1 MRTCA
6 DVDMLF
12 VILSKKLIG
21 TGHYLSPWERGRGE
35 DFRRDHLIFR
45 RTKWGISRNRTQKA
59 RSLKTLEGFRG
70 GTSQICLENEDMGGG
85 DRQSHQ
91 RLLGGITSMK

>member
-12 VILSKKLIG
+12 VILSTKLIRERSLFIALGAG
-21 TGHYLSPWERGRGE
+21 TGE
-35 DFRRDHLIFR
+35 DFRGDHLTFR
-45 RTKWGISRNRTQKA
+45 RTKWGISRNRTQKG

-70 GTSQICLENEDMGGG
+70 GPVKFAWK
-85 DRQSHQ
+85 
-91 RLLGGITSMK
+91 MKIWAEGSRKSSNVIREGSLQ

>member
-12 VILSKKLIG
+12 VILSTKLIRERSLFIALGAG
-21 TGHYLSPWERGRGE
+21 TGE
-35 DFRRDHLIFR
+35 DFRGDHLTFR
-45 RTKWGISRNRTQKA
+45 RTKWGISRNRTQKG

-85 DRQSHQ
+85 
-91 RLLGGITSMK
+91 IAKVIKCY

>member
-12 VILSKKLIG
+12 VILSTKLIRERSLFIALGAG
-21 TGHYLSPWERGRGE
+21 TGE
-35 DFRRDHLIFR
+35 DFSGDHLTFR
-45 RTKWGISRNRTQKA
+45 RTKWGIGPNRTQKG

-85 DRQSHQ
+85 
-91 RLLGGITSMK
+91 IAKVIKCY

>member
-12 VILSKKLIG
+12 VILSTKLIRDRSSFIALGAG
-21 TGHYLSPWERGRGE
+21 TGE
-35 DFRRDHLIFR
+35 DFRGDHLTFR
-45 RTKWGISRNRTQKA
+45 RTKWGISRNRTQKG

-70 GTSQICLENEDMGGG
+70 GTSQICLENEDTGGG
-85 DRQSHQ
+85 
-91 RLLGGITSMK
+91 IAKVIKCY

>member
-12 VILSKKLIG
+12 VILSTKLIRDRSLFIALGAG
-21 TGHYLSPWERGRGE
+21 TGK
-35 DFRRDHLIFR
+35 DFRGDHLTFR
-45 RTKWGISRNRTQKA
+45 RTKWGISRNRTQKG

-70 GTSQICLENEDMGGG
+70 GTSQICLENEHMGGG
-85 DRQSHQ
+85 IANVIK
-91 RLLGGITSMK
+91 GY

>member
-12 VILSKKLIG
+12 VILSTKLIRDRSLFIALGAG
-21 TGHYLSPWERGRGE
+21 TGE
-35 DFRRDHLIFR
+35 DFSGDHLTFR
-45 RTKWGISRNRTQKA
+45 RTKWGISCNRTQKG

-85 DRQSHQ
+85 
-91 RLLGGITSMK
+91 IAKVIKCY